1 MKLFC
6 PICEYPHEV
15 SRRLPKGKRP
25 ACPHHGREFVTA
37 RELKALQVQAEV
49 EAEMAEDADEA
60 PVGTPGNP
68 RQAPFAR
75 NDHLTPHFDYAAGAK
90 FNSKSQREAYCKA
103 NGLVLRSHDEHLRN
117 ESHNHSKPRA
127 MSYRGQKSRR
137 SSAEKR
143 GIVDG
148 HAVL

>member
-1 MKLFC
+1 MKLYC
-6 PICEYPHEV
+6 PICEYPHEIP
-15 SRRLPKGKRP
+15 RTLPKGKRP
-25 ACPHHGREFVTA
+25 ACPHHGREFVTT
-37 RELKALQVQAEV
+37 RELKALMAAAAV
-49 EAEMAEDADEA
+49 EAEAEAVEDA
-60 PVGTPGNP
+60 PLGTPDNP

-90 FNSKSQREAYCKA
+90 FSSKSEREAYCKA
-103 NGLVLRSHDEHLRN
+103 NGLVLRSHDEHLRT

>member
-1 MKLFC
+1 MKLYC
-6 PICEYPHEV
+6 PICEYPHEIP
-15 SRRLPKGKRP
+15 RTLPKGKRP

-37 RELKALQVQAEV
+37 RELKALRVQAAAKAGP
-49 EAEMAEDADEA
+49 EAAEDA
-60 PVGTPGNP
+60 PPGTPGNP

-75 NDHLTPHFDYAAGAK
+75 NDHLTPHYDYGAGAK
-90 FNSKSQREAYCKA
+90 FSSKSDRDAYCKSH
-103 NGLVLRSHDEHLRN
+103 GLVLRSYDEHLRN
-117 ESHNHSKPRA
+117 EPHNHSKPRA